1 MMFVYFLSFPLFF
14 ICQCALVLFSVFC
27 FNFVINWLISFL
39 VSFAYWVTLFY
50 YVFFGLLWFHL
61 CVCVCV
67 CVCALLILF
76 LLVWFVFYHL
86 SGVYFCSLLFCSYF
100 FFGFWGAFVH
110 FNPLYWLVG
119 SLIPNQQSGLTLS
132 DGSVIS
138 RTLDCQR
145 TPGPREY

>member
-1 MMFVYFLSFPLFF
+1 MMFVYFLFFPLFF

-67 CVCALLILF
+67 CVCVRALLILF

-86 SGVYFCSLLFCSYF
+86 SGVYFCSLLFRSYF
-100 FFGFWGAFVH
+100 LGFGG
-110 FNPLYWLVG
+110 LL
-119 SLIPNQQSGLTLS
+119 SILIPFIGLWDLWSLTSNQ
-132 DGSVIS
+132 VWPS
-138 RTLDCQR
+138 RMGVLY
-145 TPGPREY
+145 PGH